1 MLERLQLI
9 YGSNTMRITEM
20 AKELAGSFLESPDE
34 FSLVTLNYKE
44 TSIEAIIE
52 EAQTLPFL
60 SDQKAVVVNDAFSFT
75 GAKVKSEVN
84 HDIDR
89 LVDYLTNKNDDTLLI
104 FKVFNEQLD
113 NRKKITKIMKQKGKV
128 TEVAEM
134 DEQEVRQYL
143 SSILAENEVAMDK
156 SAMDI
161 FINRTG
167 INYET
172 VTNEMNKLILYAE
185 NTITAEDVEAVV
197 SVSLEQNIFK
207 LTDLILSRKKAQAVR
222 LLRELIL
229 QKEEP
234 MQLLHLIIGQFRLLY
249 QVKLLLSQG
258 YQADNI
264 AKSLKVH
271 PYRVKLASR
280 DVGKYSQ
287 EVLENKMVMCRDIDY
302 KFKSSYLDRETL
314 FELFVLEI

>member
-1 MLERLQLI
+1 MEGLQLI
-9 YGSNTMRITEM
+9 YGTNTMRITEM
-20 AKELAGSFLESPDE
+20 AKELAGTFLKEPDE

-44 TSIEAIIE
+44 TPIEAIIE

-60 SDQKAVVVNDAFSFT
+60 SDRKAVVVNDAFSFT

-89 LVDYLTNKNDDTLLI
+89 LVDYLTNKNDETLLI

-113 NRKKITKIMKQKGKV
+113 NRKKITKIMKQKGKL

-134 DEQEVRQYL
+134 NEHETRQYL
-143 SSILAENEVAMDK
+143 SDILLDNEVTMEREAMD
-156 SAMDI
+156 A
-161 FINRTG
+161 FISRAG

-172 VTNEMNKLILYAE
+172 VTNEMNKLILYADDV
-185 NTITAEDVEAVV
+185 ITEDDVEAVV

-207 LTDLILSRKKAQAVR
+207 LTDLILSKKKGKAVK

-264 AKSLKVH
+264 ARSLKVH

-287 EVLENKMVMCRDIDY
+287 EVLEGKMVMCRNIDY

>member
-1 MLERLQLI
+1 MEGLQLI
-9 YGSNTMRITEM
+9 YGTNTMRITEM
-20 AKELAGSFLESPDE
+20 AKELAGTFLKEPDE

-44 TSIEAIIE
+44 TPIEAIIE

-60 SDQKAVVVNDAFSFT
+60 SDRKAVVVNDAFSFT

-89 LVDYLTNKNDDTLLI
+89 LVDYLTNKNDETLLI

-134 DEQEVRQYL
+134 NEHETRQYL
-143 SSILAENEVAMDK
+143 SDILLDNEVTMEREAMD
-156 SAMDI
+156 A
-161 FINRTG
+161 FISRAG

-172 VTNEMNKLILYAE
+172 VTNEMNKLILYADDV
-185 NTITAEDVEAVV
+185 ITEDDVEAVV

-207 LTDLILSRKKAQAVR
+207 LTDLILSKKKGKAVK

-264 AKSLKVH
+264 ARSLKVH

-287 EVLENKMVMCRDIDY
+287 EVLEGKMVMCRNIDY

>member
-1 MLERLQLI
+1 MERLQLI

-20 AKELAGSFLESPDE
+20 AKEKAGSFLEEPDE
-34 FSLVTLNYKE
+34 FSLVTLNYRE
-44 TSIEAIIE
+44 TTIEAIIE
-52 EAQTLPFL
+52 ESQTLPFL
-60 SDQKAVVVNDAFSFT
+60 SDRKAVVVNDAFSFT
-75 GAKVKSEVN
+75 GARVKSEVN

-113 NRKKITKIMKQKGKV
+113 NRKKITKVMKQKGSV

-134 DEQEVRQYL
+134 NEQEIRQYL
-143 SSILAENEVAMDK
+143 SGMLTENEVAMDK
-156 SAMDI
+156 NAMDT
-161 FINRTG
+161 FISRTG

-172 VTNEMNKLILYAE
+172 VTNEMNKLILYADAE
-185 NTITAEDVEAVV
+185 ITEDDVEAVV
-197 SVSLEQNIFK
+197 SISLEQNIFK
-207 LTDLILSRKKAQAVR
+207 LTDLILSRNKAKAVR

-234 MQLLHLIIGQFRLLY
+234 MQLLHLIIAQFRLLY
-249 QVKLLLSQG
+249 QVKLLVSQG
-258 YQADNI
+258 YQPDNI

-287 EVLENKMVMCRDIDY
+287 EVLESKMVMCRDIDY

>member
-1 MLERLQLI
+1 MERLQLI
-9 YGSNTMRITEM
+9 YGTNTMRMTEM
-20 AKELAGSFLESPDE
+20 AKELASSFLEELDE

-44 TSIEAIIE
+44 TSIETIVE

-60 SDQKAVVVNDAFSFT
+60 SDRKAVIVNDAFSFT
-75 GAKVKSEVN
+75 GAKVKSEVI

-89 LVDYLTNKNDDTLLI
+89 LVDYLTHKNDDTLLI

-134 DEQEVRQYL
+134 NEQEIRQYL
-143 SSILAENEVAMDK
+143 SGLLSENGVAMDK
-156 SAMDI
+156 EAI
-161 FINRTG
+161 NAFINRTG

-172 VTNEMNKLILYAE
+172 VTNEIHKLMLYADAG
-185 NTITAEDVEAVV
+185 ISAEDVESVV

-207 LTDLILSRKKAQAVR
+207 LTDLILSGKKAQAVK

-229 QKEEP
+229 QKQEP

-271 PYRVKLASR
+271 PYRIKLASR
-280 DVGKYSQ
+280 DVGKYNQ
-287 EVLENKMVMCRDIDY
+287 KVLESKMVMCRNIDY

>member
-1 MLERLQLI
+1 MERLQLI

>member
-1 MLERLQLI
+1 MERLQLI

-34 FSLVTLNYKE
+34 FSLFTLNYKE
-44 TSIEAIIE
+44 TSIAAIIE

-60 SDQKAVVVNDAFSFT
+60 SDRKVVVVNDAFSFT

-134 DEQEVRQYL
+134 NEQEVRQYL

-287 EVLENKMVMCRDIDY
+287 DVLENKMVMCRDIDY

>member
-1 MLERLQLI
+1 MERLQLI

-20 AKELAGSFLESPDE
+20 AKDLAGSFLVNPDE

-60 SDQKAVVVNDAFSFT
+60 SDKKAVVVNDAFSFT
-75 GAKVKSEVN
+75 GAKVKSEVS

-104 FKVFNEQLD
+104 FKVYNDTLD
-113 NRKKITKIMKQKGKV
+113 NRKKITKIMKEKGKV

-134 DEQEVRQYL
+134 NEQEVRQYL
-143 SSILAENEVAMDK
+143 SDILTDNDVTMDKNAMD
-156 SAMDI
+156 A
-161 FINRTG
+161 FIHRTG

-172 VTNEMNKLILYAE
+172 VTNEMQKLILYVEGA
-185 NTITAEDVEAVV
+185 ITEEDVEAVV
-197 SVSLEQNIFK
+197 SISLEQNIFK
-207 LTDLILSRKKAQAVR
+207 LTDLILSKKKAQAVR

-249 QVKLLLSQG
+249 QVKLLISQG

-264 AKSLKVH
+264 ARSLKVH

-287 EVLENKMVMCRDIDY
+287 EILEGKMVMCRDIDY

>member
-1 MLERLQLI
+1 MERLQLI
-9 YGSNTMRITEM
+9 YGSNSVRITEM
-20 AKELAGSFLESPDE
+20 AKDLAGSFLVDPDE

-60 SDQKAVVVNDAFSFT
+60 SDKKAVVVNDAFSFT
-75 GAKVKSEVN
+75 GAKVKSEVG

-104 FKVFNEQLD
+104 FKVFNDTLD
-113 NRKKITKIMKQKGKV
+113 NRKKITKIMKEKGKV

-134 DEQEVRQYL
+134 NEQEVRQYL
-143 SSILAENEVAMDK
+143 SDILSVNDVTMNKNAMD
-156 SAMDI
+156 A
-161 FINRTG
+161 FIHRTG

-172 VTNEMNKLILYAE
+172 VTNEMHKLILYVE
-185 NTITAEDVEAVV
+185 ESITEEDVEAVV
-197 SVSLEQNIFK
+197 SISLEQNIFK
-207 LTDLILSRKKAQAVR
+207 LTDLILSKKKAQAVR

-249 QVKLLLSQG
+249 QVKLLISQG

-264 AKSLKVH
+264 ARSLKVH

-287 EVLENKMVMCRDIDY
+287 EVLEGKMVMCRDIDY